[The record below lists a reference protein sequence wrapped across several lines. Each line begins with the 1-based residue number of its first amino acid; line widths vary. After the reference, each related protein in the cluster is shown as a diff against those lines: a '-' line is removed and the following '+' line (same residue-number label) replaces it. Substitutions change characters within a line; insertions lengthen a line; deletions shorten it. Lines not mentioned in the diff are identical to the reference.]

1 MDGRE
6 KVDGRFLIKTN
17 MNKKYQDIIG
27 NIDPSVKMLLDKVKR
42 FLSAGKASVMVGC
55 GFSINAEN
63 DGTGQM
69 REWGGL
75 NVDLY
80 RSLYGEKPN
89 GRELVSLDPIRL
101 AMLLLSLSS
110 SIYFTNR
117 L

>member
-1 MDGRE
+1 MDVRE
-6 KVDGRFLIKTN
+6 KVDGRFLIKIN

-80 RSLYGEKPN
+80 RSLYGENPN

-101 AMLLLSLSS
+101 AMLLLSLFS